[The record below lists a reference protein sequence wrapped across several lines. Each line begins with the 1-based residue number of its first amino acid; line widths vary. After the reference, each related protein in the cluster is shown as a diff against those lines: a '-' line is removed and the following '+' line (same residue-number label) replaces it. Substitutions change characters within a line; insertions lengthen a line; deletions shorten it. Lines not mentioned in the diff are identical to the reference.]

1 MEETSGADRRRQGRV
16 GPKTGLVALLLRH
29 FCLRAAEMAA
39 KDGRGKG
46 GFGSFRRH
54 CVFTSLMSQ
63 LLADGYISKPI

>member
-46 GFGSFRRH
+46 GFGDRFDAIA
-54 CVFTSLMSQ
+54 C
-63 LLADGYISKPI
+63 